1 MSHHPPISAFYVS
14 NRKDGFCLSGS
25 ILAKSKFYGEFFLV
39 LNCAFPKCFL
49 VSFCHFGKEFMS
61 FRHHLYSWLLFNPCT
76 FYLTS
81 PIHGKH
87 HLRTMQ
93 YGLHLSLSIW
103 PSSHAWKASLTDDA
117 AGPLSLSCMLVSF
130 LFTPSVVECCCS
142 LPEGTDLSLWVWV
155 SKESSWALG
164 HSIMVF
170 NLRPDNILLKMFV
183 STGKE
188 CRKMCR

>member
-130 LFTPSVVECCCS
+130 LFTLISCWVLLQSTWGDWSFSSS
-142 LPEGTDLSLWVWV
+142 LSIERIQ
-155 SKESSWALG
+155 LG
-164 HSIMVF
+164 PGSF
-170 NLRPDNILLKMFV
+170 NNGL
-183 STGKE
+183 
-188 CRKMCR
+188 